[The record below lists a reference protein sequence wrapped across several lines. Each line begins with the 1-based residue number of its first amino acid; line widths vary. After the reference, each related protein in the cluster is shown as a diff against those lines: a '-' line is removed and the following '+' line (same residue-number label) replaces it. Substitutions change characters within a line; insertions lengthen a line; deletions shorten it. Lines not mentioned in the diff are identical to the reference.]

1 MSDRSAVISIGTN
14 STRLLAVDF
23 AAKRFGVFGDPV
35 TRILKARS
43 VGTRIGEG
51 LKESGHLS
59 EEAMQRTL
67 EVAQDYYDAIN
78 SALPE
83 LYVIATSALRRA
95 DNAADFVDRIRQIT
109 DTDVEILDG
118 AEEAKASFRGAITSF
133 DDSEKLC
140 AGVIDVGGGS
150 TEYAVGEHEHAVKS
164 VSCEVGAVRVTE
176 WFPALSG
183 REGFVDNA
191 AIDAAR
197 EKTLALLDP
206 ISSFPKA
213 EALAIVGG
221 SATTALAVV
230 RGHPVR
236 FGDAELTR
244 EKLRAALNMLC
255 ELPLAKRRTV
265 PGMNP
270 QRADIL
276 PAGMLILDT
285 AMELLGHD
293 RATVSYNDLLLGYLL
308 LQREKTGELNV
319 V

>member
-14 STRLLAVDF
+14 STRLLIVDF

-67 EVAQDYYDAIN
+67 EVVQDYYDAL
-78 SALPE
+78 SAEESE
-83 LYVIATSALRRA
+83 LHVIATSALRRA
-95 DNAADFVDRIRQIT
+95 ENAADFVDRIGQIT
-109 DTDVEILDG
+109 DADVAILDG
-118 AEEAKASFRGAITSF
+118 DEEAKASFRGAITSF
-133 DDSEKLC
+133 DDSEMLH

-164 VSCEVGAVRVTE
+164 VSCEVGAVRLTE
-176 WFPALSG
+176 WFPALAG
-183 REGFVDNA
+183 RDGFVDNA
-191 AIDAAR
+191 AIDGAR
-197 EKTLALLDP
+197 EKTIALLDP
-206 ISSFPKA
+206 ILSFPKA

-221 SATTALAVV
+221 SATTALAVN

-236 FGDAELTR
+236 FGDTELTR
-244 EKLRAALNMLC
+244 EKLQTVFNMLC
-255 ELPLAKRRTV
+255 ELPLAKRRTA

-276 PAGMLILDT
+276 PAGILILDT

-308 LQREKTGELNV
+308 LQREKTEELHV